1 MLNPDEFKLT
11 INGQPHTVRIIDAE
25 RTEPSMTSP
34 VPHMEYEYELLDQDG
49 HEVDVQGW
57 LHAYVLAAIR
67 DHDESCR
74 QEAMAIHC
82 ED

>member
-1 MLNPDEFKLT
+1 
-11 INGQPHTVRIIDAE
+11 
-25 RTEPSMTSP
+25 
-34 VPHMEYEYELLDQDG
+34 MEYDYELLDQDG

-74 QEAMAIHC
+74 QEAMATHC